1 LFAIRSLFKKKNCVD
16 RKLSNAIVNIFGFK
30 PKNIALY
37 KLAFRHKSMAQQE
50 TNGFR
55 HSNERLEYL
64 GDAVLGSCVA
74 DYLFKKFPYKDEGF
88 LTEIRSRIVSRQN
101 LNLLSRKLGIDKLI
115 LTSRDNQATGTSIL
129 GDAFEAFIGALY
141 LDKGYRF
148 TYKILVNKII
158 PNHLDLDELVTKEV
172 NFKSKL
178 IEWSQKEKREL
189 EFEVTEESENP
200 RKLKMYVVNL
210 KIDKKVVA
218 QGMDFSIKKAEQNAA
233 AQAWENFI
241 QEESLPEGDI

>member
-1 LFAIRSLFKKKNCVD
+1 LFRLKSFFSPQNSDDK
-16 RKLSNAIVNIFGFK
+16 KLSLALNNIFGFR

-37 KLAFRHKSMAQQE
+37 KLAFRHKSMAQPVG
-50 TNGFR
+50 NGFR

-74 DYLFKKFPYKDEGF
+74 DFLFKKFPYKDEGF

-101 LNLLSRKLGIDKLI
+101 LNALSRKLGIDKLI
-115 LTSRDNQATGTSIL
+115 LTSRENQSAGTSIL

-148 TYKILVNKII
+148 TYRIVVSKII
-158 PNHLDLDELVTKEV
+158 QNHLDLEELVTKEV

-189 EFEVTEESENP
+189 EFEVTEETDQGK
-200 RKLKMYVVNL
+200 KLKVYLVNL
-210 KIDKKVVA
+210 RIDKKVVS
-218 QGMDFSIKKAEQNAA
+218 QGKDYSIKKAEQHAA
-233 AQAWENFI
+233 ALAWEKFI
-241 QEESLPEGDI
+241 TDEKIPDNEI

>member
-1 LFAIRSLFKKKNCVD
+1 LFAIRSFFKKNNCVD
-16 RKLSNAIVNIFGFK
+16 KKLSNAIVNIFGFK

-50 TNGFR
+50 SNGFR

-74 DYLFKKFPYKDEGF
+74 DFLFKKFPFKDEGF

-115 LTSRDNQATGTSIL
+115 LTSRDNQAAGTSIL

-148 TYKILVNKII
+148 TFKIIVNKII
-158 PNHLDLDELVTKEV
+158 QNHLDLEDIVNKEV

-178 IEWSQKEKREL
+178 IEWSQKEKREI
-189 EFEVTEESENP
+189 EFEVTEESENSK
-200 RKLKMYVVNL
+200 KLKIYVVHL
-210 KIDKKVVA
+210 KIDKKIVA
-218 QGMDFSIKKAEQNAA
+218 QGTDYSIKKAEQNAA
-233 AQAWENFI
+233 ALAWENFI
-241 QEESLPEGDI
+241 QEESSLDGDI